1 MSDYV
6 DERDRNYYVAG
17 TRIGLD
23 SIVYSV
29 WEGQSPERILQSFPG
44 VGSVE
49 TMRGVIAFYQANK
62 EKIDAWMEEGERIW
76 RGSCGQAGCQPRS
89 GTGEVEEHKEGCHGP
104 ACELGSSGMRI
115 SIRVS

>member
-6 DERDRNYYVAG
+6 DERDGNYYVAG

-76 RGSCGQAGCQPRS
+76 EETVAKLEAQPDPVRERLRRAKAALQGKIAS
-89 GTGEVEEHKEGCHGP
+89 
-104 ACELGSSGMRI
+104 
-115 SIRVS
+115 

>member
-6 DERDRNYYVAG
+6 DERDRNNYVAG

-76 RGSCGQAGCQPRS
+76 EEAVAKQAASHDPVLER
-89 GTGEVEEHKEGCHGP
+89 
-104 ACELGSSGMRI
+104 LR
-115 SIRVS
+115 SIRKAAMDRRAS